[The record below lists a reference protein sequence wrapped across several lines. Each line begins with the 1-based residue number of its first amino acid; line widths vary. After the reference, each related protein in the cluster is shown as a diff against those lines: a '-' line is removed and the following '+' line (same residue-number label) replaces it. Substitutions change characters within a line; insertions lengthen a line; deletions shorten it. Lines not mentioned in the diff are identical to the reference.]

1 MKALLLMI
9 VANLYLFPV
18 QGCGFIIFFISSGFM
33 DFIVEPTFTVMSDAI
48 DAITSFLQL
57 QLNNNGG
64 TGSDKILT
72 GERHDS
78 KHFSI
83 LYIAQKNYQIVILS

>member
-1 MKALLLMI
+1 
-9 VANLYLFPV
+9 
-18 QGCGFIIFFISSGFM
+18 M

-64 TGSDKILT
+64 TGSDKILS
-72 GERHDS
+72 GKHHDS
-78 KHFSI
+78 KHYSV
-83 LYIAQKNYQIVILS
+83 LYIGQKNNQIVILTSQQKNNQINCYLIRMSYHTRCQSGF